1 LAGVP
6 TAPDPSRVAAELDVI
21 ADTIERQ
28 RERVGS
34 LVHPFLGTDRE
45 DIVSTV
51 HEAERQL
58 LMASRALRRALRTL
72 ER

>member
-1 LAGVP
+1 MP
-6 TAPDPSRVAAELDVI
+6 TSPDPARVAAELNVI
-21 ADTIERQ
+21 VDTVERQ
-28 RERVGS
+28 RERVGA
-34 LVHPFLGTDRE
+34 LAHPFLGSERE

>member
-1 LAGVP
+1 MP
-6 TAPDPSRVAAELDVI
+6 PRPDASRVAAELNVI

-34 LVHPFLGTDRE
+34 LAHPFLGTDRE
-45 DIVSTV
+45 DVVSTV

-72 ER
+72 EG

>member
-1 LAGVP
+1 MASQ
-6 TAPDPSRVAAELDVI
+6 PDPARIAAELSVI

-28 RERVGS
+28 RERVGT
-34 LVHPFLGTDRE
+34 LAHPFLGTERD
-45 DIVSTV
+45 DIVTTV

-72 ER
+72 EH